1 MPVEET
7 LDKLV
12 PPAASAEETP
22 CQLWDALQAGFRQ
35 NANFKEPDF
44 SRWALSN
51 VDRKI
56 LKNAADSRLAD
67 EIKSLRPGFPSRYA
81 NVLTAF
87 DVSLGILLQLFGF
100 KVVSSRAC
108 NSSFIQLCK
117 ARPDL
122 RIEELYDAWN
132 TQPTVVNSRLISEIT
147 RFQRAANS
155 VDANI
160 ASHVQRPRRKTEAKE
175 TTPAVAASIESADRK
190 TSSRAASRDASPHTP
205 TRHRHSPSPDL
216 QRSFSDSPEASR
228 RFFRVRQRDTSSL
241 DVAPSPPFKRARPL
255 QSDPLSP
262 IDTLRPSVQRS
273 ALDFAFSPF
282 EPESTNDRDTPPEVS
297 SLPSY
302 MAQSQGQEH
311 DSDTSD
317 DEFVDSAVY
326 FDMDDDTEQLVAETG
341 PTNHG
346 AASCRESQIIEK
358 GSKLVKMVLDD
369 IEHTDRIKKIR
380 LRIAQDET
388 YAAEASQKKNDS
400 EECITELR
408 RKTLA
413 RLQAIEDQ
421 NEGSLDEEE
430 DWYSIS
436 KAKADA
442 VGHQKEIEKEM
453 ASSVRRKRVADR
465 ALGAEMKKRPRVAEA
480 AQKLRDALQELEN
493 AVKEP
498 LPPCE

>member
-7 LDKLV
+7 LDKLD

-22 CQLWDALQAGFRQ
+22 RHLWDALKAGFRQ
-35 NANFKEPDF
+35 YANLKEADF

-56 LKNAADSRLAD
+56 LKNAADSRLAN
-67 EIKSLRPGFPSRYA
+67 EIKSLRPDFPSRYA
-81 NVLTAF
+81 TVLTAF

-155 VDANI
+155 
-160 ASHVQRPRRKTEAKE
+160 E
-175 TTPAVAASIESADRK
+175 
-190 TSSRAASRDASPHTP
+190 
-205 TRHRHSPSPDL
+205 
-216 QRSFSDSPEASR
+216 
-228 RFFRVRQRDTSSL
+228 
-241 DVAPSPPFKRARPL
+241 
-255 QSDPLSP
+255 
-262 IDTLRPSVQRS
+262 
-273 ALDFAFSPF
+273 
-282 EPESTNDRDTPPEVS
+282 
-297 SLPSY
+297 
-302 MAQSQGQEH
+302 
-311 DSDTSD
+311 

-326 FDMDDDTEQLVAETG
+326 FDMDDETEQPVAETG
-341 PTNHG
+341 QTNHG
-346 AASCRESQIIEK
+346 AASCHESQSSEK
-358 GSKLVKMVLDD
+358 GSNLAKMVLDD
-369 IEHTDRIKKIR
+369 IEHTDRIKRIR

-421 NEGSLDEEE
+421 NEGSLDEVDEEE

-442 VGHQKEIEKEM
+442 MGHQEEIEKEM

-493 AVKEP
+493 AVEEP

>member
-7 LDKLV
+7 LDKLD

-22 CQLWDALQAGFRQ
+22 RHLWDALKAGFRQ
-35 NANFKEPDF
+35 YANLKEADF

-56 LKNAADSRLAD
+56 LKNAADSRLAN
-67 EIKSLRPGFPSRYA
+67 EIKSLRPDFPSRYA
-81 NVLTAF
+81 TVLTAF

-155 VDANI
+155 VYANI
-160 ASHVQRPRRKTEAKE
+160 ASH
-175 TTPAVAASIESADRK
+175 
-190 TSSRAASRDASPHTP
+190 
-205 TRHRHSPSPDL
+205 
-216 QRSFSDSPEASR
+216 
-228 RFFRVRQRDTSSL
+228 
-241 DVAPSPPFKRARPL
+241 
-255 QSDPLSP
+255 SDPFGPLETPRS
-262 IDTLRPSVQRS
+262 SVQRS
-273 ALDFAFSPF
+273 ALDFTLSPF

-311 DSDTSD
+311 DSDTSE

-326 FDMDDDTEQLVAETG
+326 FDMDDETEQPVAETG
-341 PTNHG
+341 QTNHG
-346 AASCRESQIIEK
+346 AASCHESQSSEK
-358 GSKLVKMVLDD
+358 GSNLAKMVLDD
-369 IEHTDRIKKIR
+369 IEHTDRIKRIR

-421 NEGSLDEEE
+421 NEGSLDEVDEEE

-442 VGHQKEIEKEM
+442 MGHQEEIEKEM

-493 AVKEP
+493 AVEEP

>member
-7 LDKLV
+7 LDKLD

-22 CQLWDALQAGFRQ
+22 RHLWDALKAGFRQ
-35 NANFKEPDF
+35 YANLKEADF

-56 LKNAADSRLAD
+56 LKNAADSRLAN
-67 EIKSLRPGFPSRYA
+67 EIKSLRPDFPSRYA
-81 NVLTAF
+81 TVLTAF

-155 VDANI
+155 
-160 ASHVQRPRRKTEAKE
+160 
-175 TTPAVAASIESADRK
+175 
-190 TSSRAASRDASPHTP
+190 
-205 TRHRHSPSPDL
+205 
-216 QRSFSDSPEASR
+216 DSPEASR
-228 RFFRVRQRDTSSL
+228 QLCRVRQRETSSL

-255 QSDPLSP
+255 QSDPFGPLETPRS
-262 IDTLRPSVQRS
+262 SVQRS
-273 ALDFAFSPF
+273 ALDFTLSPF

-311 DSDTSD
+311 DSDTSE

-326 FDMDDDTEQLVAETG
+326 FDMDDETEQPVAETG
-341 PTNHG
+341 QTNHG
-346 AASCRESQIIEK
+346 AASCHESQSSEK
-358 GSKLVKMVLDD
+358 GSNLAKMVLDD
-369 IEHTDRIKKIR
+369 IEHTDRIKRIR

-421 NEGSLDEEE
+421 NEGSLDEVDEEE

-442 VGHQKEIEKEM
+442 MGHQEEIEKEM

-493 AVKEP
+493 AVEEP

>member
-7 LDKLV
+7 LDKLD
-12 PPAASAEETP
+12 PPAASAEQTP
-22 CQLWDALQAGFRQ
+22 CFLWDALEADFKQATKL
-35 NANFKEPDF
+35 KEIDF
-44 SRWALSN
+44 SRWVLSG
-51 VDRKI
+51 VDRNI
-56 LKNAADSRLAD
+56 LKNAADSKLAD
-67 EIKSLRPGFPSRYA
+67 KIQSLSPGFPSRYA
-81 NVLTAF
+81 NVLTAL
-87 DVSLGILLQLFGF
+87 DVSLGILVQLFGF
-100 KVVSSRAC
+100 KVVNSRAC
-108 NSSFIQLCK
+108 NSSFINLCK

-122 RIEELYDAWN
+122 RIEELYDAWT

-175 TTPAVAASIESADRK
+175 ITPAVAASIETADRK
-190 TSSRAASRDASPHTP
+190 TFSRAASRAASPHTP
-205 TRHRHSPSPDL
+205 TRDGPPPSPDL

-228 RFFRVRQRDTSSL
+228 PFCRVRQRETSSPE
-241 DVAPSPPFKRARPL
+241 VAPSPPCKRPKPL

-262 IDTLRPSVQRS
+262 IDTLRLSAQRS
-273 ALDFAFSPF
+273 ALDFTFSPF

-297 SLPSY
+297 SLRSF

-326 FDMDDDTEQLVAETG
+326 FDMDDETEQPVVETG
-341 PTNHG
+341 QTTHG
-346 AASCRESQIIEK
+346 AASCRESASSEK
-358 GSKLVKMVLDD
+358 GSNLVKMVLDD

-400 EECITELR
+400 EECIAELR

-442 VGHQKEIEKEM
+442 VGHQERIEKEM

-465 ALGAEMKKRPRVAEA
+465 ALVAEMKKRPRVAEA
-480 AQKLRDALQELEN
+480 AQKLCDALRELEN
-493 AVKEP
+493 AVEEP
-498 LPPCE
+498 LPPC

>member
-1 MPVEET
+1 MPVEEI
-7 LDKLV
+7 LDKLG

-22 CQLWDALQAGFRQ
+22 RYLWDALEAGFSQ
-35 NANFKEPDF
+35 NANLKETDF
-44 SRWALSN
+44 SRWALLN

-56 LKNAADSRLAD
+56 LKNAADSKLAD
-67 EIKSLRPGFPSRYA
+67 EIKSLRPDFPSRYA

-117 ARPDL
+117 ARSDL

-160 ASHVQRPRRKTEAKE
+160 ASH
-175 TTPAVAASIESADRK
+175 
-190 TSSRAASRDASPHTP
+190 
-205 TRHRHSPSPDL
+205 
-216 QRSFSDSPEASR
+216 
-228 RFFRVRQRDTSSL
+228 
-241 DVAPSPPFKRARPL
+241 
-255 QSDPLSP
+255 SDPFGPLETP
-262 IDTLRPSVQRS
+262 RPSVQRS
-273 ALDFAFSPF
+273 VLDPTFSLT

-326 FDMDDDTEQLVAETG
+326 FDMDDDTEQPVAETG
-341 PTNHG
+341 QTNHG
-346 AASCRESQIIEK
+346 AASCCESQISEK
-358 GSKLVKMVLDD
+358 GFNLVKMVLDD
-369 IEHTDRIKKIR
+369 IEHTERIKKIR
-380 LRIAQDET
+380 LRIAKDET

-400 EECITELR
+400 EECIAELR

-442 VGHQKEIEKEM
+442 VGHQEEIEKKM

-480 AQKLRDALQELEN
+480 AQKLCDALQELEN
-493 AVKEP
+493 AVEKP
-498 LPPCE
+498 LPPC